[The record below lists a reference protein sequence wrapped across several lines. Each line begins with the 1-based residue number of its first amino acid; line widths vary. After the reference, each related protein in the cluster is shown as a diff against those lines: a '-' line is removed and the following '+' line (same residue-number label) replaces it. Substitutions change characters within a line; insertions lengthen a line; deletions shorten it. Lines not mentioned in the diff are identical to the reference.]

1 MQYLQNE
8 KERERV
14 TFFQAMRADIFINI
28 SYKGEKFFDF
38 WFFCRIHQSAT
49 FHNITIFKAFFIYTS
64 LSCFTEI
71 VTF

>member
-28 SYKGEKFFDF
+28 MKSFLIFDF
-38 WFFCRIHQSAT
+38 FVGFIKVPH
-49 FHNITIFKAFFIYTS
+49 FTILQFLKHFLSIQVFLVS
-64 LSCFTEI
+64 LK
-71 VTF
+71 

>member
-14 TFFQAMRADIFINI
+14 TFFQAMRAGIFINI

-38 WFFCRIHQSAT
+38 
-49 FHNITIFKAFFIYTS
+49 
-64 LSCFTEI
+64 
-71 VTF
+71 